1 MKPIITI
8 SDNHILKSLLTKL
21 PQYEKTKEIGLLVN
35 ELEKAEIV
43 ADDEIEEDVIRINSY
58 FEIEEL
64 QSGSVIKCTLTLPK
78 LADFKEKKISV
89 FSPLGVALIGYRQGM
104 EIDWSLPG
112 GQKKLRILKV
122 TKNELVL

>member
-8 SDNHILKSLLTKL
+8 SDSHTIKSLLTKL
-21 PQYEKTKEIGLLVN
+21 PKHEKTKEIGLLVN
-35 ELEKAEIV
+35 ELEKAKIV
-43 ADDEIEEDVIRINSY
+43 ADDEIDEDIICINSY
-58 FEIEEL
+58 FEIEDM
-64 QSGSVIKCTLTLPK
+64 QSGRIIQCILTLPQ

-104 EIDWSLPG
+104 EIDWNLPG

-122 TKNELVL
+122 TKNALVL